1 MHLSMCCNKCSLIDM
16 DETGTEQEQSL
27 KGEEWPQSFK
37 DLAGAWKD
45 LPTAE
50 EIRKAS
56 DEASLLMFEDW
67 F

>member
-1 MHLSMCCNKCSLIDM
+1 M

-27 KGEEWPQSFK
+27 KGEARAQSFK

-50 EIRKAS
+50 EIRKKP
-56 DEASLLMFEDW
+56 DEDRGLMFEDE

>member
-1 MHLSMCCNKCSLIDM
+1 M

>member
-1 MHLSMCCNKCSLIDM
+1 M
-16 DETGTEQEQSL
+16 DEIVTEQEQSL
-27 KGEEWPQSFK
+27 KGEEWPQAFK

-50 EIRKAS
+50 EIRKTS
-56 DEASLLMFEDW
+56 DEGRPLMFEDG

>member
-1 MHLSMCCNKCSLIDM
+1 MN
-16 DETGTEQEQSL
+16 ETGTEQEQSL
-27 KGEEWPQSFK
+27 KREAWPQSFK

-50 EIRKAS
+50 EIRKEP
-56 DEASLLMFEDW
+56 DEGSMQMFEDE